1 MLQRVASKAIQAL
14 PLKLAQTMSK
24 GANIELILKKYSEEL
39 AQSKAME
46 SMIPRQFSEH
56 ELLKLSLNQRFT
68 QGNNHIQSLNKTFS
82 EPIWDLLDRGG
93 KRWRPVLCMLIAELL
108 SEADE
113 KVVSPIAACL
123 LCNYLNTFTK
133 AKLHKGRGQD
143 TSVRSVYWEERKC
156 SD

>member
-108 SEADE
+108 GHPRSSIFD
-113 KVVSPIAACL
+113 IAA
-123 LCNYLNTFTK
+123 LCEIIHNGTLMI
-133 AKLHKGRGQD
+133 D
-143 TSVRSVYWEERKC
+143 
-156 SD
+156 DI